1 MVLKV
6 YHLSVYLLPSLL
18 RLPNCDE
25 LYGRKKCGNHEA
37 HAWEILVFGGKFLH
51 FHIKVC
57 RKYQASCPFLSRMND
72 VRERLC
78 NRYFC
83 GYVCMY
89 GGVCDILV
97 KFLVDEVL
105 REPVAT

>member
-1 MVLKV
+1 
-6 YHLSVYLLPSLL
+6 
-18 RLPNCDE
+18 
-25 LYGRKKCGNHEA
+25 
-37 HAWEILVFGGKFLH
+37 
-51 FHIKVC
+51 
-57 RKYQASCPFLSRMND
+57 MND

-78 NRYFC
+78 NHYFC